1 MHLRKML
8 WVYIDLV
15 RQLDI
20 CCQAL
25 QAFHVIIGNIVVLQL
40 RNSWQLLGVH
50 PAERKKRSQRICTL
64 DASKQA
70 TVPSNLSFLI
80 TPERWC
86 GRNNSDPKIFRS

>member
-1 MHLRKML
+1 ML
-8 WVYIDLV
+8 WAYRDLA

-20 CCQAL
+20 CCQAH
-25 QAFHVIIGNIVVLQL
+25 QASYVITGNTVALQL

-50 PAERKKRSQRICTL
+50 PAERKKRSQRICAL
-64 DASKQA
+64 DASEQA